1 MIRVAVEYISSS
13 FQSVTFSSPPLN
25 SPPCVFPKLGVD
37 RPLQQ
42 AAEWDRSLLFSS
54 RSPPPLFF
62 LRLSH
67 FLSLFYDVSF
77 TLLSHQIAGAASLR
91 KGEAGSRSRDPTTL
105 LLLRWH
111 HFSCVVASFFRWGK
125 NGGVGGYTA
134 PIYCIETVPGK
145 KIVRQDHCCLQL
157 FVVVAYVLSFYF
169 SLCFPLKPMYGIVIS
184 NGGAF
189 VPWPCSISRLPK
201 ILC

>member
-13 FQSVTFSSPPLN
+13 LQSVTFSSPPLN

-91 KGEAGSRSRDPTTL
+91 KGEAGSRSRDPPPP
-105 LLLRWH
+105 
-111 HFSCVVASFFRWGK
+111 SFFFGGTIFPALSPLSFGGERTGGLAGTQRPCIASRPCQGK
-125 NGGVGGYTA
+125 NREIGPLLFTA
-134 PIYCIETVPGK
+134 
-145 KIVRQDHCCLQL
+145 
-157 FVVVAYVLSFYF
+157 FFVVAYVLSFYF